1 MEMPAACSF
10 PGEKARSWEALGE
23 LQVVRTWP
31 GRPLTLRHWKVPH
44 TVTPALGSRA
54 QVIIMRTLWDPGDTI
69 EPPVLL
75 KTTPRL

>member
-1 MEMPAACSF
+1 MGGAPSHSKRRGTSETSGGQNLAGQAPH
-10 PGEKARSWEALGE
+10 P
-23 LQVVRTWP
+23 Q
-31 GRPLTLRHWKVPH
+31 TLEGAPD

-54 QVIIMRTLWDPGDTI
+54 QVIIMRTLWDPGDAI